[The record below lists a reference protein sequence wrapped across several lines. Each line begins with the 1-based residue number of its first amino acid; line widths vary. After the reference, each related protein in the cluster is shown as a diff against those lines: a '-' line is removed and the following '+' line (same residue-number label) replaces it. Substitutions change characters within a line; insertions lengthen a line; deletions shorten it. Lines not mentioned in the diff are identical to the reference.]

1 MTILANEGWREQR
14 RNIEQHR
21 NRPFGP
27 HFYAEKGRRAVF
39 FYLATSRI
47 EKRSVCVC
55 VCVQS
60 TINLECN
67 PGTGALPI
75 QPPDFLPG
83 TIPLVPRIQ
92 ETIELRNLVEPQWVG
107 LGVIF
112 IL

>member
-1 MTILANEGWREQR
+1 MPKRGGVQFSSTWLLRESR
-14 RNIEQHR
+14 K
-21 NRPFGP
+21 GP
-27 HFYAEKGRRAVF
+27 C
-39 FYLATSRI
+39 
-47 EKRSVCVC
+47 VCVC
-55 VCVQS
+55 VCAQS